1 MYDVQ
6 ICLILPEM
14 NEEQKEKLNEL
25 VKDLKGTVSQ
35 WTYVDPHVTKE
46 KIIIEYDV
54 RRKR

>member
-14 NEEQKEKLNEL
+14 TEEQKEKLNEL
-25 VKDLKGTVSQ
+25 VKDLKGTFSQ